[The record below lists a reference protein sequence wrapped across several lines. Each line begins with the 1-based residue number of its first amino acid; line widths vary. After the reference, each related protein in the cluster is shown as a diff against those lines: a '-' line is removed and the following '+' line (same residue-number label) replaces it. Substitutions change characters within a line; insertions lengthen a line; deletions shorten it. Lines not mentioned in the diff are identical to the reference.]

1 MNSSERDATYEEV
14 LHFVHNY
21 GIKNS
26 FPAMQTAIDVAMSA
40 AMSNGYYLPL
50 SDIPEEDYDD
60 EYLALLMEVY
70 FGLWAHDPEENGL
83 LVDEYSFINRDEMH
97 LGLSWIK
104 YHK

>member
-1 MNSSERDATYEEV
+1 MSNAFLMLLNDEEEYENVDLQILFENGAKGQDVLGTEIFPEGSAIYMNSSERDATYEEV

-50 SDIPEEDYDD
+50 SDIPRGR
-60 EYLALLMEVY
+60 L
-70 FGLWAHDPEENGL
+70 
-83 LVDEYSFINRDEMH
+83 
-97 LGLSWIK
+97 
-104 YHK
+104 